1 MVLLS
6 YLVKLSISLGIVWL
20 FYQFVLRKLTFYN
33 SNRWYLFG
41 YTLLSFFIP
50 FINLSPVLQKNQW
63 TDSKAVSWIP
73 VMDAYSSNEINSAP
87 PYGFFTLWNV
97 VCLVM
102 VTGMLV
108 MFIRLLFQLISF
120 A

>member
-1 MVLLS
+1 MLLLIQ
-6 YLVKLSISLGIVWL
+6 YLVKLSLCLAILWL
-20 FYQFVLRKLTFYN
+20 FYHFVLRKLTFYN
-33 SNRWYLFG
+33 SNRLYLLG

-73 VMDAYSSNEINSAP
+73 VMDEYSRSKIIPVPSHD
-87 PYGFFTLWNV
+87 YFTAWNG

-108 MFIRLLFQLISF
+108 MFIRL
-120 A
+120 